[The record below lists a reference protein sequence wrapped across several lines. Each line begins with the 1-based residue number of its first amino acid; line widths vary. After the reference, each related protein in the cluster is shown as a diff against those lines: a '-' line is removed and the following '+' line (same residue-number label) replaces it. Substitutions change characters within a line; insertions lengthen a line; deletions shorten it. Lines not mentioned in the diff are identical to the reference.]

1 MTIETGILLIC
12 KDKGCEFRW
21 IPNSSIKPVRCP
33 RCQKMADFQKSKDRI
48 EKNKILL
55 SQSTLYGNIKRT
67 APIKVKIPQKK
78 KGGLKEPKTA
88 KWKEKDLNKLISHV
102 QMNCCNPYIR
112 ERDKVLFGKCI
123 SCNSEITQA
132 GHRYSVG
139 DFPGMR
145 FWINNIHGQ
154 EISCNHFKSGN
165 IDDYD
170 RGLIL
175 RHGKEYQEQLKS
187 DSDLYLKKGN
197 HWSRFDVIEIGVTYK
212 YLLKNKVW
220 IFTQKEFN
228 HYREIAN
235 KNIYSNHK
243 K

>member
-1 MTIETGILLIC
+1 MIEKTEKTKCCDCGEDFRQPNNGSTIKL
-12 KDKGCEFRW
+12 K
-21 IPNSSIKPVRCP
+21 RCF
-33 RCQKMADFQKSKDRI
+33 RCQKLVDFNKSKERI

-55 SQSTLYGNIKRT
+55 SQSTLYGKNKRSVKKRT
-67 APIKVKIPQKK
+67 DLPQNTKNGK
-78 KGGLKEPKTA
+78 KGLKTA
-88 KWKEKDLNKLISHV
+88 KWKEKDLNKLIIHV
-102 QMNCCNPYIR
+102 QINCCNPYIR
-112 ERDKVLFGKCI
+112 ARDRYLFGKCI

-145 FWINNIHGQ
+145 FMVNNIHGQ

-165 IDDYD
+165 IDAFD

-175 RHGKEYQEQLKS
+175 RHGKEYQEQLKL

-197 HWSRFDVIEIGVTYK
+197 HWSRFDVIQIGVTYK
-212 YLLKNKVW
+212 YLLNHKIW

-235 KNIYSNHK
+235 AKNN
-243 K
+243 